1 MHKQSRQNIAN
12 CTRKGLPM
20 SKKINKERAILN
32 LRQEAH
38 KRVVKD
44 EVMKFRLEAETL
56 ERLLILAKKS
66 NKPVGT
72 LVREWVVEKLDE
84 SESRRKETPEIT
96 AISIIASSLAEHG
109 LLHNDQIGRINQ
121 LLTG

>member
-1 MHKQSRQNIAN
+1 
-12 CTRKGLPM
+12 M

-66 NKPVGT
+66 NKPAGT

>member
-1 MHKQSRQNIAN
+1 MN
-12 CTRKGLPM
+12 
-20 SKKINKERAILN
+20 KKINKERAILN

-56 ERLLILAKKS
+56 ERLLALASKL
-66 NKPVGT
+66 NRPAGT

-84 SESRRKETPEIT
+84 ADSGKKWTPEIT
-96 AISIIASSLAEHG
+96 AISIIASSLAEQG
-109 LLHNDQIGRINQ
+109 LLHDDQIGRINQ
-121 LLTG
+121 LLSGQ